1 MRHYDLTVLFSVSDG
16 ENKAKEIDDMLV
28 DIINDN
34 HGVVYK
40 RQFLG
45 KIELV
50 NTFKKH
56 THAYATRIQYGL
68 DAAALGALDKA
79 FRVNENII
87 RHMNTRLE
95 SVVDE
100 KTIQEL
106 TALDK

>member
-1 MRHYDLTVLFSVSDG
+1 MRHYDLSVFFSVSDG
-16 ENKAKEIDDMLV
+16 EDQAKKTDEALV
-28 DIINDN
+28 AIIGDHN
-34 HGVVYK
+34 GVVYK
-40 RQFLG
+40 REFLG
-45 KIELV
+45 KIELA

-56 THAYATRIQYGL
+56 SHAYATRIQYGL
-68 DAAALGALDKA
+68 NVEGLHALDKA